1 MHIFMADFP
10 QCTVQYLCS
19 LLLSCPLLSTAVT
32 SFSLPSH
39 QFLSALIL
47 SLALCHHLVVCSR
60 CHLVT
65 YSLLPSCCLLSAV
78 ISLCA
83 LHLCHPPSCH
93 LLCSK
98 SLLLTQ
104 VAHASRPS
112 HALSVGHW
120 GCPCKVHPTNPCNLL
135 MPPGL
140 TF

>member
-1 MHIFMADFP
+1 MRVK
-10 QCTVQYLCS
+10 CTFLWQISHNALRNTFALRCCLVPCS
-19 LLLSCPLLSTAVT
+19 PPLSLAFRRHLVN
-32 SFSLPSH
+32 FSLPSSH
-39 QFLSALIL
+39 RLLSATISSCAPAAIW
-47 SLALCHHLVVCSR
+47 SLTLC
-60 CHLVT
+60 CHLV
-65 YSLLPSCCLLSAV
+65 A
-78 ISLCA
+78 CA
-83 LHLCHPPSCH
+83 LHLCHPPSCN